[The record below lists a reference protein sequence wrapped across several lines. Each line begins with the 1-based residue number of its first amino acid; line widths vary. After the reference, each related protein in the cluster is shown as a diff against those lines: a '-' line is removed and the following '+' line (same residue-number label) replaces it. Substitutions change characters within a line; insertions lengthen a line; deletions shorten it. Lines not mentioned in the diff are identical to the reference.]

1 VKIDDCALRKASMMC
16 HKAVVVPLYSLW
28 TSNWIFGKY
37 WWFRNHDDEN
47 ATMAATETILS

>member
-1 VKIDDCALRKASMMC
+1 MMC